1 MLTLPPALLFGV
13 GGSGE
18 FACRFSGFGDPRIP
32 PIELEDEACLECCAV
47 GGGGGRVGGGGA
59 GGSMEV
65 VVEVVTK
72 DKGSVDEFVEFTRE
86 LLILIFWLFIFS
98 ATRSA
103 MPAEDEVDA
112 EIIAVVAGDAPKEA
126 NGIAVVVVC
135 ELTSTFTTIIGW
147 ICA

>member
-1 MLTLPPALLFGV
+1 
-13 GGSGE
+13 
-18 FACRFSGFGDPRIP
+18 
-32 PIELEDEACLECCAV
+32 
-47 GGGGGRVGGGGA
+47 
-59 GGSMEV
+59 MEV

-103 MPAEDEVDA
+103 MPAEDEVD
-112 EIIAVVAGDAPKEA
+112 EESIAVVAGDAPKGA

>member
-1 MLTLPPALLFGV
+1 
-13 GGSGE
+13 
-18 FACRFSGFGDPRIP
+18 
-32 PIELEDEACLECCAV
+32 
-47 GGGGGRVGGGGA
+47 
-59 GGSMEV
+59 MEV

-86 LLILIFWLFIFS
+86 LLILIFWLFTFS

-103 MPAEDEVDA
+103 MPAEDEVD
-112 EIIAVVAGDAPKEA
+112 EESIAVVAGDVPKAKA